1 MALLIRTSSPAETMV
16 VTCSHCALP
25 VPAGLI
31 TADSAT
37 QFCCNACET
46 AYALIHEYG
55 LDDYYA
61 FAERKLGPANASG
74 RSYDEF
80 DHDAFK
86 ALYIRGRADGLAE
99 TDLYLEGVHCAS
111 CIWLVERVPLAI
123 PGVAR
128 AELDVGRSLAHVEWD
143 PTKTSLSAIARF
155 IDMLGYPSHPFR
167 GVKAEKMRR
176 KEDREALTRIGI
188 SGAIA
193 ANVMMLAVAIY
204 AGWFGS
210 IEHEFEKY
218 FRWWSFALT
227 TPAIFGPGRVFFR
240 SAWGALRAKALHMDV
255 PIALALAVGYG
266 RGAYNTIQ
274 DSGPIY
280 FDGVATLIFLL
291 LVGRFLQQRAQR
303 AATDSSELLF
313 SLAPATAR
321 VVVDGR
327 VEEIP
332 SVAVLPGALLDVRTG
347 DTLAADGTVVSGEST
362 LDLALL
368 TGESRPV
375 SARIGTEVFA
385 GTTNLS
391 APIQVRVTGAGE
403 SSRLGRILKD
413 VEDSARRRAPIVR
426 LADRMASIFITVV
439 LVLAVAAWWYGMR
452 TDPVHALDNA
462 IAVLI
467 VTCPCALALA
477 TPLAVTVAIGRAAR
491 QGILIKGGD
500 ALEVLSRPGRLI
512 LDKTGT
518 ITEGRMALEEW
529 IGPSKLKPLIAALEK
544 RSRHPVAA
552 AFVRAWESDETI
564 SVTDVTETLGG
575 GIRGNVNGHELAIG
589 TPTWVG
595 QMARE
600 AAVPFAALG
609 AALTPA
615 FVAVDGRVV
624 GRAGFGDPL
633 RPDAI
638 AAIRELKSRGW
649 KVSILSG
656 DDAAVV
662 TAAAHTLGLDATECR
677 GAATP
682 EEKRAIVERAAKE
695 GPVVMVG
702 DGVNDAAAI
711 AAATVG
717 VGVRGG
723 AEACL
728 AAADVF
734 LARGGLAPLLELERG
749 ARRTV
754 GLIRLGIAFSV
765 GYNILGAALAFTGRM
780 DPLIAAIV
788 MPMSSLTVVLAAWR
802 GRTFTGA
809 NT

>member
-1 MALLIRTSSPAETMV
+1 
-16 VTCSHCALP
+16 
-25 VPAGLI
+25 
-31 TADSAT
+31 
-37 QFCCNACET
+37 
-46 AYALIHEYG
+46 
-55 LDDYYA
+55 
-61 FAERKLGPANASG
+61 
-74 RSYDEF
+74 
-80 DHDAFK
+80 
-86 ALYIRGRADGLAE
+86 
-99 TDLYLEGVHCAS
+99 
-111 CIWLVERVPLAI
+111 
-123 PGVAR
+123 
-128 AELDVGRSLAHVEWD
+128 
-143 PTKTSLSAIARF
+143 
-155 IDMLGYPSHPFR
+155 
-167 GVKAEKMRR
+167 
-176 KEDREALTRIGI
+176 
-188 SGAIA
+188 
-193 ANVMMLAVAIY
+193 
-204 AGWFGS
+204 
-210 IEHEFEKY
+210 
-218 FRWWSFALT
+218 
-227 TPAIFGPGRVFFR
+227 
-240 SAWGALRAKALHMDV
+240 MDV

-327 VEEIP
+327 VEEVP

-347 DTLAADGTVVSGEST
+347 DTLAADGTVVRGEST

-391 APIQVRVTGAGE
+391 APIQVRVTSAGE

-426 LADRMASIFITVV
+426 LADRMASLFITVV
-439 LVLAVAAWWYGMR
+439 LVLATAAWWYGMR
-452 TDPVHALDNA
+452 TDPAHALDNA
-462 IAVLI
+462 IAMLI

-500 ALEVLSRPGRLI
+500 ALEALSRPGLLI

-518 ITEGRMALEEW
+518 ITEGRMALDEW
-529 IGPSKLKPLIAALEK
+529 IGPANLKPLIAALEK
-544 RSRHPVAA
+544 HSRHPVAA
-552 AFVRAWESDETI
+552 AFVRAWETDEMVT
-564 SVTDVTETLGG
+564 VTDVTETLGG
-575 GIRGNVNGHELAIG
+575 GIRGKVNGHELAIG
-589 TPTWVG
+589 TPIWIA
-595 QMARE
+595 QSARE
-600 AAVPFAALG
+600 AAVPFAPLG

-615 FVAVDGRVV
+615 VVAVDGQIV

-656 DDAAVV
+656 DDPAVV
-662 TAAAHTLGLDATECR
+662 TAAAHTLGLNAAECR

-717 VGVRGG
+717 IGVRR
-723 AEACL
+723 
-728 AAADVF
+728 
-734 LARGGLAPLLELERG
+734 RGGLSCGGGCLSCEKWTDATARTRARRAADRRAHSPRHRIFNRLQHSRSG
-749 ARRTV
+749 ARLHRADGSADRGDRNAAEFTDCGVGRVARPDVHRSQYMSVLYLLIPLALVLVIVFVAAYVWSSRT
-754 GLIRLGIAFSV
+754 GQFDDLTTP
-765 GYNILGAALAFTGRM
+765 ALRVLL
-780 DPLIAAIV
+780 DDQPR
-788 MPMSSLTVVLAAWR
+788 STVPTPPPNPEVP
-802 GRTFTGA
+802 RT
-809 NT
+809 